1 MTQKYDA
8 RIRELVRDRYADL
21 ARESASGS
29 KGCESACCTDDDPK
43 QGSISA
49 LYLPEQTSGLPAEAL
64 AASAGCGNPH
74 AIEML
79 RPGETVVDFGS
90 GGGIDCFIA
99 ARAVGTQGRVV
110 GIDMTEDMVELAR
123 GNARRLGLRNVEFH
137 LSEME
142 QTPLEDGTVD
152 AIISNCVINLAPDKE
167 KVFREAYRILRSGGR
182 LMVSDL
188 VKVGDIRKEEADD
201 DANWVACLSGT
212 EMKDVYLRRME
223 AAGFTELQVTSS
235 APWGEQG
242 WRSNIHSVNVR
253 AIKSA

>member
-1 MTQKYDA
+1 M
-8 RIRELVRDRYADL
+8 RGRYADL
-21 ARESASGS
+21 ARKSASVP
-29 KGCESACCTDDDPK
+29 KGCESACCTDDGPRQDL
-43 QGSISA
+43 GSA
-49 LYLPEQTSGLPAEAL
+49 LYRPEQINGLPTEAL

-74 AIEML
+74 AIETL
-79 RPGETVVDFGS
+79 QSGETVVDFGC

-99 ARAVGTQGRVV
+99 AGAVGVQGRVV

-142 QTPLEDGTVD
+142 HTPLEDGTAD
-152 AIISNCVINLAPDKE
+152 AIISNCVINLAPDKD
-167 KVFREAYRILRSGGR
+167 KVFHEAYRILRSGGR

-188 VKVGDIRKEEADD
+188 VKVGDIPKKEAAD

-212 EMKDVYLRRME
+212 EMKNVYVGLME
-223 AAGFTELQVTSS
+223 AAGFTDVQIISS
-235 APWGEQG
+235 APWSEQG

-253 AIKSA
+253 AIKPEQVHPALSCEED

>member
-1 MTQKYDA
+1 MTRPNEA

-21 ARESASGS
+21 ARRSASGS
-29 KGCESACCTDDDPK
+29 TGFENACCTDDDPG
-43 QGSISA
+43 QELVST
-49 LYLPEQTSGLPAEAL
+49 LYLTEQTSGLPTEAM

-74 AIEML
+74 AIETL
-79 RPGETVVDFGS
+79 RPGETVVDFGC

-99 ARAVGTQGRVV
+99 ARAVGTRGRVV

-142 QTPLEDGTVD
+142 HTPLEDGTVD
-152 AIISNCVINLAPDKE
+152 AIISNCVINLAPDKD
-167 KVFREAYRILRSGGR
+167 KVFREAHRILRPAGR

-188 VKVGDIRKEEADD
+188 VRVGDIPKEEADD
-201 DANWVACLSGT
+201 DANWVACLAGT
-212 EMKDVYLRRME
+212 EMKEVYLRRME
-223 AAGFTELQVTSS
+223 DAGFEDVRVISS

-253 AIKSA
+253 AVKSA

>member
-1 MTQKYDA
+1 MTPKYDA
-8 RIRELVRDRYADL
+8 RIRELVQDRYADL
-21 ARESASGS
+21 ARKSASAS
-29 KGCESACCTDDDPK
+29 KGFQSACCTHEDPK

-49 LYLPEQTSGLPAEAL
+49 LYLPGQTSGLPTEAL

-79 RPGETVVDFGS
+79 RPGEIVVDFGS

-99 ARAVGTQGRVV
+99 AKAVGAQGRVV

-123 GNARRLGLRNVEFH
+123 GNAKRLGLRNVEFH

-142 QTPLEDGTVD
+142 HTPLEDETAD
-152 AIISNCVINLAPDKE
+152 AIISNCVINLAPDKD
-167 KVFREAYRILRSGGR
+167 KVFSEAYRILRPGGR

-188 VKVGDIRKEEADD
+188 VKVGDIPKEEADD
-201 DANWVACLSGT
+201 DANWVACLAGT
-212 EMKDVYLRRME
+212 ERKDVYLRRME
-223 AAGFTELQVTSS
+223 TAGFTDLQVTSS